1 MSYILYN
8 IMRTHDTYDT
18 LQRQDLSYMGMSVSS
33 RWGGGWGGVESRRSL
48 CRELFTSGGSFNRE
62 IRCITRFIFGGGR
75 EVRSIVMFFISG
87 NSLYRKVHTIRYS
100 RKFVVWRNKLHQEV
114 R

>member
-33 RWGGGWGGVESRRSL
+33 RWGGGGVWGGVESRRSL
-48 CRELFTSGGSFNRE
+48 CRKLFTSGGSFNRE
-62 IRCITRFIFGGGR
+62 IRCITRFIFWGGEGGSFHCD
-75 EVRSIVMFFISG
+75 VLYIGKFAVSQGSY
-87 NSLYRKVHTIRYS
+87 NSL
-100 RKFVVWRNKLHQEV
+100 
-114 R
+114 

>member
-1 MSYILYN
+1 MTLFRD
-8 IMRTHDTYDT
+8 RTFLIWGCPFHP
-18 LQRQDLSYMGMSVSS
+18 
-33 RWGGGWGGVESRRSL
+33 GGGGGGVWGGVESRRSL
-48 CRELFTSGGSFNRE
+48 CRKLFTSGGSFNRE
-62 IRCITRFIFGGGR
+62 IRCITRFIFLGGR
-75 EVRSIVMFFISG
+75 EVRSIGMFFISG